1 MKNLRIYSSVFLF
14 YFFSL
19 LQAQEESLTLSLI
32 KTVEMAQKS
41 SPDAIAARHSFRA
54 AYWNYKFFR
63 ANYLPSLTLTSNP
76 QLNREINKV
85 TQPDG
90 TEVFVRQNQLN
101 TDLTLKVNQNVWFTG
116 GSLFVKSSMQRMD
129 IFNDRSTA
137 YSTSPIIV
145 GYEQKLLGYNSLKWD
160 RRIEPI
166 RYREAKKKYAETME
180 LVATEAGNKFFDLA
194 TAQTNLDIAMFNYAN
209 ADTLYR
215 YAEGRYNIGTITENE
230 MLQLEINKLT
240 EETNMMNA
248 RIETDNQ
255 IQILRAY
262 IGVKADVAIRVKV
275 EDEIPAF
282 TIETEKAMQ
291 EANMNNP
298 DKEYMLRRKL
308 ESESNVASAKGNA
321 GLKADLYL
329 QFGLSQTADKIAA
342 SYRNPLSQQYVSV
355 GISLPILDWGRA
367 RGQIKVAQSNRDM
380 VYTQMEQEE
389 MNFEMNV
396 RKMVKQFNLQSHKV
410 FIAGKTDA
418 TAQRRNEVARKL
430 YLLGK
435 STILD
440 LNASITEKDKARRDY
455 ILSLS
460 SYWSLFYGLRSLT
473 LYDFQKDIPITEDYT
488 VLLK

>member
-1 MKNLRIYSSVFLF
+1 MINLRIYSSVFLF

-19 LQAQEESLTLSLI
+19 LQAQEESLTLSLAE
-32 KTVEMAQKS
+32 TVEMAQKS

-54 AYWNYKFFR
+54 SYWNYKFFR

-116 GSLFVKSSMQRMD
+116 GSLFIKSAMQRMD
-129 IFNDRSTA
+129 IFDDRSTA
-137 YSTSPIIV
+137 YSTSPIVV
-145 GYEQKLLGYNSLKWD
+145 GYEQELLGYNSLKWD
-160 RRIEPI
+160 RRIEPV

-180 LVATEAGNKFFDLA
+180 LVAVEAGNKFFDLA
-194 TAQTNLDIAMFNYAN
+194 TAQTNLDIAIFNYAN

-215 YAEGRYNIGTITENE
+215 YAKGRYNIGTITENE

-255 IQILRAY
+255 VQILRAY
-262 IGVKADVAIRVKV
+262 LGVKAKVTIKVKV

-282 TIETEKAMQ
+282 TIELEKAMQ
-291 EANMNNP
+291 EANRNNP
-298 DKEYMLRRKL
+298 EKEYVLRRKL
-308 ESESNVASAKGNA
+308 ESESNIASAKGNA

-355 GISLPILDWGRA
+355 GIALPILDWGRA
-367 RGQIKVAQSNRDM
+367 RGQVKVAQSNRDM

-389 MNFEMNV
+389 TNFEMNV
-396 RKMVKQFNLQSHKV
+396 RKMVKQFNLQSYKV
-410 FIAGKTDA
+410 SIAGKTDA
-418 TAQRRNEVARKL
+418 TAQRRNEVVRKL

-473 LYDFQKDIPITEDYT
+473 LYDFQRDIPITEDYT
-488 VLLK
+488 SLLK